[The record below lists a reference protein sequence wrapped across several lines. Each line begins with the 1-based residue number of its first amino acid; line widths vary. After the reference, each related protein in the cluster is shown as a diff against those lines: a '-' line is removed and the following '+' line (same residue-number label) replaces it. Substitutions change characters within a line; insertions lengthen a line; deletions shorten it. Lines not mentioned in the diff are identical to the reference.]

1 MHFLI
6 LRTKHKLLAKI
17 SNQTPPKLA
26 KTSPI
31 TPLKKGK
38 KKKKTLGPLDFPSH
52 ISTLSIEKHSNF
64 YPNTHEKSK
73 EKPQKN
79 PLKKLEKKS

>member
-6 LRTKHKLLAKI
+6 LRTKHKLPAKT
-17 SNQTPPKLA
+17 SNQIPPKPA

-31 TPLKKGK
+31 TPLKKGEK
-38 KKKKTLGPLDFPSH
+38 KKISVLNISPLTSLPLHRKTLKFLA
-52 ISTLSIEKHSNF
+52 K
-64 YPNTHEKSK
+64 NTHEKSM

-79 PLKKLEKKS
+79 PLKKPGKKS